1 MRLLCVEDNSTL
13 RKMIDL
19 MLASTG
25 IDVDFAQNGQEAVEA
40 YQVNE
45 YDAVLMDMEMPV
57 MSGLRAAREIRQM
70 EDGFHLD
77 YTPILFLTGHENHGH
92 LDQGFEA
99 GGDGHL
105 TKPFT
110 SEALIG
116 AIDQVLKT
124 THHDG
129 LGQMLRAMR

>member
-1 MRLLCVEDNSTL
+1 MKLLCVEDNSTL

-19 MLASTG
+19 MLATTG
-25 IDVDFAQNGQEAVEA
+25 IDVDFATDGREAVEA

-57 MSGLRAAREIRQM
+57 MSGLQAAREIRQM
-70 EDGFHLD
+70 EDGHHLN
-77 YTPILFLTGHENHGH
+77 YTPILFLSGNESREQV
-92 LDQGFEA
+92 DQSFEA

-105 TKPFT
+105 AKPFT

-116 AIDQVLKT
+116 ALDSVLRAANR
-124 THHDG
+124 DG
-129 LGQMLRAMR
+129 LHRLYASR

>member
-1 MRLLCVEDNSTL
+1 MKLLCVEDNSTL

-25 IDVDFAQNGQEAVEA
+25 IDIDFAHNGQEAVEA
-40 YQVNE
+40 YQANA

-57 MSGLRAAREIRQM
+57 MSGLRAAKEIRQI
-70 EDGFHLD
+70 EDGFQLD
-77 YTPILFLTGHENHGH
+77 YTPILFLTGNDDENHI
-92 LDQGFEA
+92 DQGLEA

-116 AIDQVLKT
+116 AIDRVLKT

-129 LGQMLRAMR
+129 LGQMLRSLS

>member
-19 MLASTG
+19 MLAATG
-25 IDVDFAQNGQEAVEA
+25 IDVDFAENGAEAIEA

-57 MSGLRAAREIRQM
+57 KSGLQAAKEIRQM
-70 EDGFHLD
+70 EDGFLLD
-77 YTPILFLTGHENHGH
+77 YTPILFLSGNSDDSHI
-92 LDQGFEA
+92 DQAREA

-105 TKPFT
+105 IKPFT
-110 SEALIG
+110 SESLIG
-116 AIDQVLKT
+116 ALDRVLRT
-124 THHDG
+124 TRPSGLDG
-129 LGQMLRAMR
+129 MLMAAR

>member
-19 MLASTG
+19 MLATTG
-25 IDVDFAQNGQEAVEA
+25 IDVDFATDGREAVEA

-57 MSGLRAAREIRQM
+57 MSGIQAAREIRQV
-70 EDGFHLD
+70 EGGHHLN
-77 YTPILFLTGHENHGH
+77 YTPILFLSGNESR
-92 LDQGFEA
+92 DQIDHSFEA

-105 TKPFT
+105 AKPFT

-116 AIDQVLKT
+116 ALNGVLAAANR
-124 THHDG
+124 G
-129 LGQMLRAMR
+129 GVQNLAALR

>member
-19 MLASTG
+19 MLATTG
-25 IDVDFAQNGQEAVEA
+25 IDVDFAVDGREAVEA

-57 MSGLRAAREIRQM
+57 MSGLQAAREIRQV
-70 EDGFHLD
+70 EDGHHLT
-77 YTPILFLTGHENHGH
+77 YTPILFLGCAEACA
-92 LDQGFEA
+92 QAEQSFEA
-99 GGDGHL
+99 GGDGL
-105 TKPFT
+105 LPKPFT

-116 AIDQVLKT
+116 ALDGVLRSANRS
-124 THHDG
+124 G
-129 LGQMLRAMR
+129 LQNVAALR